1 MCSAKFRKCGAL
13 GYLMKGVYTPV
24 AAHTR

>member
-1 MCSAKFRKCGAL
+1 
-13 GYLMKGVYTPV
+13 MKGVYTPV